1 MKTPYSY
8 YLACYAIL
16 IIAYLLGN
24 WLKVRAWNKKRFNSD
39 AWLLKK
45 TTAQSYLERY
55 PPREHTKT
63 YCYYCGSENIH
74 KRIEFS
80 IPAKVN
86 FGFFNSSEVGF
97 VDYESYRCVSCSTEL
112 FRDKKITNPHYHITS
127 KKLSNKSILPL
138 LIREFLYRLRMVF
151 SGKFLSPSSPVA
163 PHVLPQLA
171 DLPLDRILN
180 FSSPIFSG
188 VENATRLN
196 QLLEEAKTLVG
207 PGFYQGDNFF
217 TWFRNNSPLEDE
229 RFFTIFQEN
238 ALSQFEKAQIW
249 RSYIQVCAGSHCIY
263 LNGDFVECGVSLGT
277 EMRNVISYLGG
288 HKFPKMFWGYDDF
301 HVDSDNHGGSTEVIN
316 RKNLVM
322 QRLIEYL
329 QIKIVAGP
337 IIQSLQSKSKDSI
350 AYLHLN
356 LKDPKIE
363 LAVLDCLFDR
373 VVPGGIILLNYYE
386 WAGQYR
392 EHKKLEDQW
401 FSKRGY
407 RAFPLPTG
415 QGLVLKR

>member
-16 IIAYLLGN
+16 VIAYLLGN
-24 WLKVRAWNKKRFNSD
+24 WSKVRAWNKKRFKSD
-39 AWLLKK
+39 AWLLQK
-45 TTAQSYLERY
+45 TTAQSYFEKYSLQGG
-55 PPREHTKT
+55 TKT
-63 YCYYCGSENIH
+63 HCHYCGSENIH

-86 FGFFNSSEVGF
+86 FGFFDTSEVGF

-112 FRDKKITNPHYHITS
+112 FRDKKITNSLHHITS
-127 KKLSNKSILPL
+127 KKSSNNSILPL

-151 SGKFLSPSSPVA
+151 SRKFLSPASPEA
-163 PHVLPQLA
+163 AYALPQLA

-229 RFFTIFQEN
+229 RFFAIFQEN
-238 ALSQFEKAQIW
+238 TVNQFEKALLW
-249 RSYIQVCAGSHCIY
+249 RFYIQVCAASHCIH
-263 LNGDFVECGVSLGT
+263 LSGDFVECGVSLGT
-277 EMRNVISYLGG
+277 EMKNIVSYLGG
-288 HKFPKMFWGYDDF
+288 KQFPKLFWGYDDF
-301 HVDSDNHGGSTEVIN
+301 HVNANQHDGLGEVIN
-316 RKNLVM
+316 RKNLVTE
-322 QRLIEYL
+322 RLIDYA
-329 QIKIVAGP
+329 QVKIVSGP
-337 IIQSLQSKSKDSI
+337 IMQSLQAQTKKPI
-350 AYLHLN
+350 AYLHLS
-356 LKDPKIE
+356 LEDPRIE
-363 LAVLDCLFDR
+363 LAALDSLFDS
-373 VVPGGIILLNYYE
+373 VVPGGIILLNSYE
-386 WAGQYR
+386 WAGSHR

-407 RAFPLPTG
+407 RVFPLPTG